1 MTQPEIRER
10 DGDMLVRLARLADV
24 DVPATAPWPTVQT
37 AVRRSRRR
45 RAMAGATAALATA
58 AVLALAVPLVLPG
71 TSGTTP
77 AAPGD
82 ASSAPAPRWSPGS
95 TADRLGMTFGEVYL
109 EVEFDVTVLAQ
120 EPMPAGGGEC
130 VLIDP
135 AELMAAEAAEAAEA
149 GRPVPDL
156 SDVAAA
162 GCRGGIVGQPL
173 TASVTPD
180 QPFAGQ
186 PVTSDTGVEPCVLV
200 DTGRV
205 TTRGLLLAAHSEFD
219 CAGGS
224 LQQWVF
230 ESVLMWSLDGGPRIA
245 EVVQTAELDVPR

>member
-10 DGDMLVRLARLADV
+10 DGDVLARLARLADV
-24 DVPATAPWPTVQT
+24 DVPSTAPWPMVQT

-82 ASSAPAPRWSPGS
+82 ASSEPAPRWSPGS

-109 EVEFDVTVLAQ
+109 EVEFDIDVISSNPL
-120 EPMPAGGGEC
+120 PAGDGEC
-130 VLIDP
+130 VFLDHP
-135 AELMAAEAAEAAEA
+135 AEVIAAEAAEA

-156 SDVAAA
+156 SDEAAA

-173 TASVTPD
+173 TAPVTPN

-186 PVTSDTGVEPCVLV
+186 PVTADVQPCVLV

-205 TTRGLLLAAHSEFD
+205 TTRGLLLATHSRFD

-230 ESVLMWSLDGGPRIA
+230 DSVLVWSLDGGPRAA

>member
-1 MTQPEIRER
+1 MSQPEIRDR
-10 DGDMLVRLARLADV
+10 DVDVLARLARLADV
-24 DVPATAPWPTVQT
+24 DVALTAPWPAVQT
-37 AVRRSRRR
+37 AVRRSRQR

-58 AVLALAVPLVLPG
+58 AVLALTVPQVLPG

-82 ASSAPAPRWSPGS
+82 GSSEPAPRWSPGN
-95 TADRLGMTFGEVYL
+95 TADRIGMTFGGVSL
-109 EVEFDVTVLAQ
+109 EVEFDVDVISSHPL
-120 EPMPAGGGEC
+120 PAGYGEC
-130 VLIDP
+130 VFMDHP
-135 AELMAAEAAEAAEA
+135 AEVIAAEAAEE

-156 SDVAAA
+156 SGEAAA

-173 TASVTPD
+173 TAPVAAE

-186 PVTSDTGVEPCVLV
+186 PVTVQRGVEPCALV

-205 TTRGLLLAAHSEFD
+205 TTRGLLLATHSRFD

-230 ESVLMWSLDGGPRIA
+230 DSVLVWSLDGGPRAA
-245 EVVQTAELDVPR
+245 EVVQTAELDIPR

>member
-10 DGDMLVRLARLADV
+10 DGDVLARLARLADV
-24 DVPATAPWPTVQT
+24 DVPSSAPWPMVQT

-45 RAMAGATAALATA
+45 RAMAGA
-58 AVLALAVPLVLPG
+58 
-71 TSGTTP
+71 P

-82 ASSAPAPRWSPGS
+82 ASSEPAPRWSPGS

-109 EVEFDVTVLAQ
+109 EVEFDIDVISSNPLPT
-120 EPMPAGGGEC
+120 GDGEC
-130 VLIDP
+130 VFLDHP
-135 AELMAAEAAEAAEA
+135 AEVIAAEAAEA

-156 SDVAAA
+156 SDEAAA

-173 TASVTPD
+173 TAPVTPN

-186 PVTSDTGVEPCVLV
+186 PVTADVQPCVLV

-205 TTRGLLLAAHSEFD
+205 TTRGLLLATHSRFD

-230 ESVLMWSLDGGPRIA
+230 DSVLVWSLDGGPRA
-245 EVVQTAELDVPR
+245 AQVVQTAELDVPR